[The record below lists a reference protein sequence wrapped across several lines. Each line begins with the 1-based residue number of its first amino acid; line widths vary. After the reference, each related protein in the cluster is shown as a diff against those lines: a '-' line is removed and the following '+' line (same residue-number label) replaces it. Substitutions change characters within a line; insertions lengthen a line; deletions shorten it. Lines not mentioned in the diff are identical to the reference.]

1 MEKKLLEPVRK
12 QSYRRSQKQ
21 FKIEK
26 SNSKKITNYMVNE
39 NSFNNWAEGIAIE
52 K

>member
-1 MEKKLLEPVRK
+1 MEKKLLEPVTK

-26 SNSKKITNYMVNE
+26 VIT
-39 NSFNNWAEGIAIE
+39 
-52 K
+52 KR

>member
-1 MEKKLLEPVRK
+1 MEKKLLEPDRK

-26 SNSKKITNYMVNE
+26 V
-39 NSFNNWAEGIAIE
+39 IA
-52 K
+52 KR